1 LKEKEDQTMFAL
13 IRVAGKQY
21 RVQNGTELLVNR
33 LALDEGAAF
42 DGAEVLMLGDGDDVQ
57 VGAPLVEGAKV
68 AATVVRHSKGR
79 KIRVFKYKA
88 KKNYRRRMGAREHQ
102 TLLRINS
109 ITGTDEKTPEPGTGN
124 RRMDAAPP
132 VLAATFAPAAPEVSA
147 SVAPTTPVIPATPVA
162 PAAPAAQTPTAQM
175 PVAPTAPAVQA
186 SPPVTPTPALAA
198 QQAASV
204 AEPSVAPAPAT
215 PATTAPVTTVSSQ
228 TEGASTTNG
237 T

>member
-1 LKEKEDQTMFAL
+1 LKQKENETMFAL

-42 DGAEVLMLGDGDDVQ
+42 DGAEVLMIGDGDDVQ
-57 VGAPLVEGAKV
+57 VGTPVVEGARV

-88 KKNYRRRMGAREHQ
+88 KKNYRRRKGARDYQ

-109 ITGTDEKTPEPGTGN
+109 ISGTGTRSQGQGTEN
-124 RRMDAAPP
+124 QQTTAAAP
-132 VLAATFAPAAPEVSA
+132 ATVTPTT
-147 SVAPTTPVIPATPVA
+147 VAPPTTAPVTPVA
-162 PAAPAAQTPTAQM
+162 PVTQAPVAQTPMAQATPVVQTAPAQAPASQTAPVAQASPTVQSSATQAPAQAAPAAQAPN
-175 PVAPTAPAVQA
+175 VA
-186 SPPVTPTPALAA
+186 S
-198 QQAASV
+198 S
-204 AEPSVAPAPAT
+204 
-215 PATTAPVTTVSSQ
+215 SSQ
-228 TEGASTTNG
+228 TEGVSTTNG